1 MKSIINYVI
10 IVLLIATTT
19 SCEKVIDMDLPKGP
33 ALPFVDAWITNQP
46 GVQSIRFLK
55 ATDYM
60 SPNGPEAISGAQIS
74 VTDLTS
80 NTTYPFNYDNGAYTY
95 DAGNTPIG
103 IVGHAY
109 KLSIVYNGETYEA
122 VDTMMRTTVI
132 DSLTYKY
139 EEEDGEDEEGFYA
152 KLYVHDVIGGID
164 YYWIRTYRNGQL
176 NYHVGEMLS
185 VDGAFDAE
193 GITDG
198 YAFIPVFR
206 DGITSGEH
214 PYQKG
219 DEVKVVIRS
228 VSKETHRFLD
238 IAVSQLYNQ
247 GMFAEVLSNVP
258 TNLVNQQAGSTNKIY
273 GWFGLAGETEMS
285 KQIQ

>member
-1 MKSIINYVI
+1 MKSIINFYI
-10 IVLLIATTT
+10 IVLLIVTTT

-33 ALPFVDAWITNQP
+33 ALPFIDAWITNQP
-46 GVQSIRFLK
+46 GVQTIRFLK

-60 SPNGPEAISGAQIS
+60 SPNGPEAIGGAQIT

-95 DAGNTPIG
+95 DGGNTPIG

-109 KLSIVYNGETYEA
+109 KLNIVYNGETYEA
-122 VDTMMRTTVI
+122 MDTMQRHTVI

-139 EEEDGEDEEGFYA
+139 EEEDGPDKEGFYA
-152 KLYVHDVIGGID
+152 KLYAHDLVGGID

-185 VDGAFDAE
+185 VDGAFDAD

-198 YAFIPVFR
+198 YAFITPFR
-206 DGITSGEH
+206 DGITDGEH

-219 DEVKVVIRS
+219 DQVKVVIRS
-228 VSKETHRFLD
+228 VSKNTFDFLD
-238 IAVSQLYNQ
+238 MAVTQLYTQ
-247 GMFAEVLSNVP
+247 GIFARVLSNVP
-258 TNLVNQQAGSTNKIY
+258 GNVFNKQAGSSNKIY
-273 GWFGLAGETEMS
+273 GWFGMASETE
-285 KQIQ
+285 KTIAIQ